1 MESSRGILRFL
12 EDYRS
17 SIVICGAPTFF
28 LPLLFFFPDNEKTF
42 SDETTTIGLHT
53 GRSKGMHIGLVAA
66 IIAVILPSKAAYHD
80 FDVKQAQCAYVVSI
94 MGFYWMFEVLPLA
107 ITALIP
113 MVAFPFFEIMKS
125 EDVAQA
131 YLPDTSFLFIG
142 GLMVAVAVEKSELH
156 TRIAL
161 FVLKTVGSRPK
172 WIMAGFM
179 GVTGFLSMWISN
191 TATAALMVPIV
202 QSVITELVTN
212 HRGLIALT
220 PTTHL
225 NCMSVGNPVVPQMF
239 TLSHHSNRYPNT
251 REIMSSRMHEILAL
265 SEVHS
270 IENRRRSVDMR
281 RLSIPQENV
290 LVAHQK
296 DMSNLFTPREHL
308 MAKGLLISVCFAANI
323 GGSATITGTASNLVL
338 LGQLEKLFPNAD
350 TGINFLSWITFAFPQ
365 AVLCLAFCWFVL
377 NIVFLRNAPQGSAI
391 VSRKLKEKYDKLPS
405 TTFAEVAVMVC
416 FVLLLG
422 LWMLREPQI
431 IPGFGAYFKRGYI
444 TDATSAVFVV
454 LLLFI
459 IPDKK
464 PMCYQRDRGR
474 SGHYTVRNSLLDW
487 PTIQERFPW
496 SVVLLLGGGF
506 ALAAGVKE
514 SHLSI
519 EIGEVMHRLS
529 VFPVNVIM
537 FICICITVGLT
548 NICSNTV
555 IASIFIPIVAELAR
569 SLDINP
575 LLFMLPVA
583 ISSSFAFLFPVATPP
598 NAIVFGTGLVQV
610 TDMPNSAYSHRRRGF
625 AFGWPPLG
633 LGTFPGQLGQ
643 GDPMVS
649 LKCDQESD
657 DSFLR
662 LCKSERQNFDIF
674 PRVIRRYATSC
685 LFE

>member
-28 LPLLFFFPDNEKTF
+28 LPLLFFFPDNE
-42 SDETTTIGLHT
+42 
-53 GRSKGMHIGLVAA
+53 
-66 IIAVILPSKAAYHD
+66 
-80 FDVKQAQCAYVVSI
+80 KQAQCAYVVSI

-212 HRGLIALT
+212 H
-220 PTTHL
+220 
-225 NCMSVGNPVVPQMF
+225 
-239 TLSHHSNRYPNT
+239 
-251 REIMSSRMHEILAL
+251 RMHEILAL

>member
-1 MESSRGILRFL
+1 MGRNRGILRFL

-28 LPLLFFFPDNEKTF
+28 LPLLFFFPDNE
-42 SDETTTIGLHT
+42 
-53 GRSKGMHIGLVAA
+53 
-66 IIAVILPSKAAYHD
+66 
-80 FDVKQAQCAYVVSI
+80 KQAQCAYVVSI

-212 HRGLIALT
+212 H
-220 PTTHL
+220 
-225 NCMSVGNPVVPQMF
+225 
-239 TLSHHSNRYPNT
+239 
-251 REIMSSRMHEILAL
+251 RMHEILAL

>member
-28 LPLLFFFPDNEKTF
+28 LPLLFFFPDNE
-42 SDETTTIGLHT
+42 
-53 GRSKGMHIGLVAA
+53 
-66 IIAVILPSKAAYHD
+66 
-80 FDVKQAQCAYVVSI
+80 KQAQCAYVVSI

-131 YLPDTSFLFIG
+131 YLPVLTHVSFQKGTVDQPELTTLLKDTSFLFIG

-212 HRGLIALT
+212 H
-220 PTTHL
+220 
-225 NCMSVGNPVVPQMF
+225 
-239 TLSHHSNRYPNT
+239 
-251 REIMSSRMHEILAL
+251 RMHEILAL

-405 TTFAEVAVMVC
+405 TTFAEVISQTYSRQKAQEVVFTDTDKRPELQVAVMVC

-506 ALAAGVKE
+506 ALAAGVKAFAGFFVT
-514 SHLSI
+514 
-519 EIGEVMHRLS
+519 IGCVVLTMLNVLLWGRTLFTLND
-529 VFPVNVIM
+529 FPLWAYDDDHPMNN
-537 FICICITVGLT
+537 LT
-548 NICSNTV
+548 LI
-555 IASIFIPIVAELAR
+555 AELLAQNKTVYP
-569 SLDINP
+569 D
-575 LLFMLPVA
+575 LPFA
-583 ISSSFAFLFPVATPP
+583 I
-598 NAIVFGTGLVQV
+598 
-610 TDMPNSAYSHRRRGF
+610 
-625 AFGWPPLG
+625 
-633 LGTFPGQLGQ
+633 
-643 GDPMVS
+643 
-649 LKCDQESD
+649 
-657 DSFLR
+657 
-662 LCKSERQNFDIF
+662 
-674 PRVIRRYATSC
+674 
-685 LFE
+685 